1 MCLQVP
7 LQCKKISADSL
18 VISITCM
25 FASFEFIY
33 FFRFSPFPH
42 CANFA
47 VKFPTFSSGF
57 KPEWL
62 ISMFFAVS
70 AIVSFDFLTVLHTL
84 ESKPEKNQSRKLVDD
99 CSTRSTGDPRCG
111 AFRALVALRI
121 YLKQRARACM
131 RMHMCSVACL
141 HACMCLC
148 MCELV
153 CVCV

>member
-1 MCLQVP
+1 MISEFSEPAMCLQVP
-7 LQCKKISADSL
+7 LQCKEISADSL
-18 VISITCM
+18 VISTTCM

-84 ESKPEKNQSRKLVDD
+84 ESKPEKIKVESSSMIAVLA
-99 CSTRSTGDPRCG
+99 PP
-111 AFRALVALRI
+111 AIRAA
-121 YLKQRARACM
+121 A
-131 RMHMCSVACL
+131 HS
-141 HACMCLC
+141 
-148 MCELV
+148 EP
-153 CVCV
+153 